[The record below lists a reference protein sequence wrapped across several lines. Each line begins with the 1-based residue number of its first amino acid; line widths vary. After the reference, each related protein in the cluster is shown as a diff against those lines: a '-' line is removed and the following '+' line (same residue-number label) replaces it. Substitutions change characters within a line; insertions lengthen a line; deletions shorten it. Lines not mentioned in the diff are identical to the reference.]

1 VANESKDL
9 RFRIL
14 ASLVGG
20 EAIDRFNGELSNIS
34 KSAQNVSSE
43 LSNLR
48 KVSQALAGAWVVR
61 EAIAFGKNLINIAD
75 EMDELSE
82 KTGVAVEDLAAFKGI
97 AEVEGIS
104 IEELAGYL
112 RKLST
117 AIVEVAT
124 GGKEMKA
131 IFRTLNIDVRD
142 SSGALKNSGAVLKE
156 ISNKFSVMKDG
167 AEKSAIAVKIF
178 GKSGSE
184 IIPFLN
190 KGATELTRLSSAID
204 TDFAARAGV
213 FNDTL
218 AEMAVNAENAASR
231 GLKDLIPALQESSQA
246 LYLGSRNS
254 KAMSDGA
261 IILGEAIRVAVVLFN
276 SLNVAVQSIV
286 DVLGTAFFGAARIV
300 KDVWN
305 GTAVAVVDTT
315 RAAWAAVTGDFK
327 EAYKILTDLGEKGKK
342 GFVAH
347 MEEQGVAG
355 DAFVKRFFG
364 RLNDAYKANNEAL
377 KNSVLFGEGFKK
389 SLEDTQPK
397 LNKREIVTDLSEIA
411 RARTI
416 ERDRVQEFIQQQKLE
431 NEQRKQAIGDY
442 KLGALELLK
451 TVEARKLDA
460 EALRHGK
467 TMTEAQRAELKLATE
482 AIKEQRNE
490 IIELEYSQRRTF
502 ETGAREYFRTYVN
515 DATDTAK
522 NVKQVFGTAFS
533 SMEDALVTFI
543 KTGKL
548 NFRNFADAVISD
560 IIRITVRQAVLAPII
575 GAVSSAFAGA
585 ASSTTTPS
593 NQIGT
598 STYNRFQNSG
608 SFNLSNNAN
617 GNIIGPSGPMPLQ
630 RFANGGVVNSPHVA
644 IFGEASKAEAFVPLP
659 DGRSI
664 PVTVKGAGGN
674 GVNVSM
680 TVNIQGGKE
689 SSSVEASKQTGKE
702 LGNMI
707 KQSVLSVIVEQQR
720 PGGIL
725 YAR

>member
-104 IEELAGYL
+104 IEEMAGFL

-117 AIVEVAT
+117 AIVETAT
-124 GGKEMKA
+124 GSKELKA
-131 IFRTLNIDVRD
+131 VFKTLGIDVRD
-142 SSGALKNSGAVLKE
+142 SSGNLKNSGQVLKD
-156 ISNKFSVMKDG
+156 ISNRFSVMKDG

-204 TDFAARAGV
+204 SDFAARAGV
-213 FNDTL
+213 FNDTI
-218 AEMAVNAENAASR
+218 AEMSVNTQNFLSS
-231 GLKDLIPALQESSQA
+231 GIKDLLPALQEASQG
-246 LYLGSRNS
+246 LYIGSRNS
-254 KAMSDGA
+254 KVMSDA
-261 IILGEAIRVAVVLFN
+261 AVALGEAVRVVVVLFN
-276 SLNVAVQSIV
+276 SFNVAVQSV
-286 DVLGTAFFGAARIV
+286 ADVLGTTFFAAARIV
-300 KDVWN
+300 RDVWM
-305 GTAVAVVDTT
+305 GTATAIVDVT
-315 RAAWAAVTGDFK
+315 RATWSAVTGDFS
-327 EAYKILTDLGEKGKK
+327 EAYKILQGLGEKSKK
-342 GFVAH
+342 GFVDH
-347 MEEQGVAG
+347 MAEQGVAG
-355 DAFVKRFFG
+355 EEFVKRFFG
-364 RLNDAYKANNEAL
+364 RFNDAYKANEETL
-377 KNSVLFGEGFKK
+377 KNSVLFGKGFKQ
-389 SLEDTQPK
+389 SLEDTKPK
-397 LNKREIVTDLSEIA
+397 LNKREVVTDLSEIA

-442 KLGALELLK
+442 KLGSLELLK
-451 TVEARKLDA
+451 VVEARKLDA

-585 ASSTTTPS
+585 ASSSASTS
-593 NQIGT
+593 QVGSGT
-598 STYNRFQNSG
+598 YSSFQNSG
-608 SFNLSNNAN
+608 SYQFADGGIMTSRGAV
-617 GNIIGPSGPMPLQ
+617 PL
-630 RFANGGVVNSPHVA
+630 RKYAGGGVANTPQMA
-644 IFGEASKAEAFVPLP
+644 LFGEGTKPEAYVPLP

-664 PVTVKGAGGN
+664 PVTVKGGN
-674 GVNVSM
+674 DGGVNVSM

>member
-104 IEELAGYL
+104 IEEMAGFL

-117 AIVEVAT
+117 AIVETAT
-124 GGKEMKA
+124 GSKELKA
-131 IFRTLNIDVRD
+131 VFKTLGIDVRD
-142 SSGALKNSGAVLKE
+142 SSGNLKNSGQVLKD
-156 ISNKFSVMKDG
+156 ISNRFSVMKDG

-204 TDFAARAGV
+204 SDFAARAGV

-218 AEMAVNAENAASR
+218 AEMSVNTQNFLSS
-231 GLKDLIPALQESSQA
+231 GIKDLLPALQEASQG
-246 LYLGSRNS
+246 LYVGSRNS
-254 KAMSDGA
+254 KVMSDA
-261 IILGEAIRVAVVLFN
+261 AVALGEAVRVVVVLFN
-276 SLNVAVQSIV
+276 SFNVAVQGVADVIGTTFFAAARIARDVWMGTATAIV
-286 DVLGTAFFGAARIV
+286 DV
-300 KDVWN
+300 
-305 GTAVAVVDTT
+305 T
-315 RAAWAAVTGDFK
+315 RATWSAVTGDFS
-327 EAYKILTDLGEKGKK
+327 EAYKILQGLGEKSKK
-342 GFVAH
+342 GFVDH
-347 MEEQGVAG
+347 MAEQGVAG

-364 RLNDAYKANNEAL
+364 RFNDAYKANEETL
-377 KNSVLFGEGFKK
+377 KNSVLFGKGFKQ
-389 SLEDTQPK
+389 SLEDTKPK
-397 LNKREIVTDLSEIA
+397 LNKREVVTDLSEIA

-431 NEQRKQAIGDY
+431 NEQRKQAIEDY
-442 KLGALELLK
+442 KLGSLELLK
-451 TVEARKLDA
+451 VVEARKLDA

-585 ASSTTTPS
+585 ASSSASTS
-593 NQIGT
+593 QVGSGT
-598 STYNRFQNSG
+598 YSSFQNSG
-608 SFNLSNNAN
+608 SYQFADGGIMTSRGAV
-617 GNIIGPSGPMPLQ
+617 PL
-630 RFANGGVVNSPHVA
+630 RKYAGGGVANTPQMA
-644 IFGEASKAEAFVPLP
+644 LFGEGTKPEAYVPLP

-664 PVTVKGAGGN
+664 PVTVKGGN
-674 GVNVSM
+674 DGGVNVSM

>member
-20 EAIDRFNGELSNIS
+20 EAIDRFNDELSNIS

-104 IEELAGYL
+104 IEEMAGYL

-117 AIVEVAT
+117 AIVETAT
-124 GGKEMKA
+124 GSKELKA
-131 IFRTLNIDVRD
+131 VFKTLGIDVRD
-142 SSGALKNSGAVLKE
+142 SSGNLKNSGQVLKD
-156 ISNKFSVMKDG
+156 ISNRFSVMKDG

-204 TDFAARAGV
+204 SDFAARAGV
-213 FNDTL
+213 FNDTI
-218 AEMAVNAENAASR
+218 AEMSVNTQNFLSS
-231 GLKDLIPALQESSQA
+231 GIKDLLPALQEASQG
-246 LYLGSRNS
+246 LYIGSRNS
-254 KAMSDGA
+254 KVMSDA
-261 IILGEAIRVAVVLFN
+261 AVALGEAVRVVVVLFN
-276 SLNVAVQSIV
+276 SFNVAVQSV
-286 DVLGTAFFGAARIV
+286 ADVLGTTFFAAARIV
-300 KDVWN
+300 RDVWM
-305 GTAVAVVDTT
+305 GTATAIVDVT
-315 RAAWAAVTGDFK
+315 RATWSAVTGDFS
-327 EAYKILTDLGEKGKK
+327 EAYKILQGLGEKSKK
-342 GFVAH
+342 GFVDH
-347 MEEQGVAG
+347 MAEQGVAG
-355 DAFVKRFFG
+355 EEFVKRFFG
-364 RLNDAYKANNEAL
+364 RFNDAYKANEETL
-377 KNSVLFGEGFKK
+377 KNSVLFGKGFKQ
-389 SLEDTQPK
+389 SLEDTKPK
-397 LNKREIVTDLSEIA
+397 LNKREVVTDLSEIA

-442 KLGALELLK
+442 KLGSLELLK
-451 TVEARKLDA
+451 VVEARKLDA

-585 ASSTTTPS
+585 ASSSASTS
-593 NQIGT
+593 QVGSGT
-598 STYNRFQNSG
+598 YSSFQNSG
-608 SFNLSNNAN
+608 SYQFADGGIMTSRGAV
-617 GNIIGPSGPMPLQ
+617 PL
-630 RFANGGVVNSPHVA
+630 RKYAGGGVANTPQMA
-644 IFGEASKAEAFVPLP
+644 LFGEGTKPEAYVPLP

-664 PVTVKGAGGN
+664 PVTVKGGN
-674 GVNVSM
+674 DGGVNVSM

>member
-82 KTGVAVEDLAAFKGI
+82 KTGVAVDDLAAFKGI

-104 IEELAGYL
+104 IEEMAGFL

-117 AIVEVAT
+117 AIVETAT
-124 GGKEMKA
+124 GSKELKA
-131 IFRTLNIDVRD
+131 VFKTLGIDVRD
-142 SSGALKNSGAVLKE
+142 SFGNLKNSGQVLKD
-156 ISNKFSVMKDG
+156 ISNRFSVMKDG

-204 TDFAARAGV
+204 SDFAARAGV

-218 AEMAVNAENAASR
+218 AEMSVNTQNFLSS
-231 GLKDLIPALQESSQA
+231 GIKDLLPALQEASQG
-246 LYLGSRNS
+246 LYVGSRNS
-254 KAMSDGA
+254 KVMSDA
-261 IILGEAIRVAVVLFN
+261 AVALGEAVRVVVVLFN
-276 SLNVAVQSIV
+276 SFNVAVQGVADVIGTTFFAAARIARDVWMGTATAIV
-286 DVLGTAFFGAARIV
+286 DV
-300 KDVWN
+300 
-305 GTAVAVVDTT
+305 T
-315 RAAWAAVTGDFK
+315 RATWSAVTGDFS
-327 EAYKILTDLGEKGKK
+327 EAYKILQGLGEKSKK
-342 GFVAH
+342 GFVDH
-347 MEEQGVAG
+347 MAEQGVAG

-364 RLNDAYKANNEAL
+364 RFNDAYKANEETL
-377 KNSVLFGEGFKK
+377 KNSVLFGKGFKQ
-389 SLEDTQPK
+389 SLEDTKPK
-397 LNKREIVTDLSEIA
+397 LNKREVVTDLSEIA

-442 KLGALELLK
+442 KLGSLELLK
-451 TVEARKLDA
+451 VVEARKLDA

-585 ASSTTTPS
+585 ASSS
-593 NQIGT
+593 ASSSQVGSGT
-598 STYNRFQNSG
+598 YSSFQNSG
-608 SFNLSNNAN
+608 SYQFADGGIMTSRGAV
-617 GNIIGPSGPMPLQ
+617 PL
-630 RFANGGVVNSPHVA
+630 RKYAGGGVANSPQMA
-644 IFGEASKAEAFVPLP
+644 LFGEGTKPEAYVPLP

-664 PVTVKGAGGN
+664 PVTMKGGSDG